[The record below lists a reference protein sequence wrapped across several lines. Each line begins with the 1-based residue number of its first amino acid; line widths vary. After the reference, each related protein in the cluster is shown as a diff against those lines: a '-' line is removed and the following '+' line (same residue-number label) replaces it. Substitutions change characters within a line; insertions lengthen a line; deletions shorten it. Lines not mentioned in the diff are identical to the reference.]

1 MRKNH
6 IRCISLTTFICL
18 IFPILLTS
26 CRDTLKAYAV
36 DSEYVSAQ
44 EALAI
49 PNSNASSTEIVQA
62 AQNNGAKAEQP
73 SGMLQKDN
81 ITGQSA
87 VTEPVSELIAE
98 KPENGW
104 QEIKSVAL
112 DNVNNSNIIVR
123 LFGKSAENNNEIR
136 AYIDQEGKLYSL
148 GTVSNYGVEKVHIF
162 QYDVTKDKAYELM
175 VTGDVGASASV
186 TKIIHYDSQ
195 TNTWIQL
202 LETGYTQFIDID
214 HIPGTEII
222 STSTGS
228 IPSSVCIY
236 RWNGEAFER
245 LDVSATTGNDY
256 AYMQERYPMYWF
268 VTGENTNGKNTEEQK
283 YYAYTDGK
291 LVEYPEVFVEKYF
304 YIGDYIFPYSNVKAL
319 TDDDLERLPVNILDI
334 ARNEI
339 YARHG
344 YIFDN
349 TEYSDYFKSKL
360 WYSEDTN
367 YSDEMLSGIERQ
379 NAAFIKQ
386 YTDKIKK
393 YFRKIEGKTAA
404 EDLNGDGSRDQI
416 KLECEP
422 GSDTFTLYIN
432 DFILNGKGCNL
443 DGVMYLCDIDPADS
457 YKEIAITESGPSADE
472 ATYFYYYDGKK
483 INFMGKIQG
492 SQYNIKITG
501 SGMLTTGS
509 RGHILQT
516 WFYRD
521 RYRLSANHEL
531 ENIPQELYSMNMMV
545 IVKKEMLLQ
554 KSPADTSTAVRLEPG
569 EVVLIAACDD
579 REWCLVETSSGEKG
593 WFAVDGYNKIRGTSF
608 DADEYFIGLCHA
620 G

>member
-1 MRKNH
+1 MRKKH
-6 IRCISLTTFICL
+6 ISYILLIISVCL
-18 IFPILLTS
+18 LIPILLAG
-26 CRDTLKAYAV
+26 CQDTLKADAV
-36 DSEYVSAQ
+36 DSEYVSSQ
-44 EALAI
+44 ETSAI
-49 PNSNASSTEIVQA
+49 PNSNTASTEIVQA

-73 SGMLQKDN
+73 SGMLQKDS

-87 VTEPVSELIAE
+87 VTEPVSELIVE
-98 KPENGW
+98 KPESGW
-104 QEIKSVAL
+104 QEIKSIAL
-112 DNVNNSNIIVR
+112 DNVNGINIIVR
-123 LFGKSAENNNEIR
+123 LFGKSAENNNEVR
-136 AYIDQEGKLYSL
+136 AYIDHEGKLYSL
-148 GTVSNYGVEKVHIF
+148 GIVSNYGVEKVRIF
-162 QYDVTKDKAYELM
+162 QYDVTNDQAYELM
-175 VTGDVGASASV
+175 VTGEVGAAAAV
-186 TKIIHYDSQ
+186 TRIIHYDQQ
-195 TNTWIQL
+195 TNAWVQL
-202 LETGYTQFIDID
+202 LETDYTQYVELD
-214 HIPGTEII
+214 HIPGLEIV

-228 IPSSVCIY
+228 IPSFVWIY

-245 LDVSATTGNDY
+245 LDVSATTGSNY

-268 VTGENTNGKNTEEQK
+268 VTGEITNRKNTEEQK

-304 YIGDYIFPYSNVKAL
+304 YIGDYIFPDSNVKAL

-334 ARNEI
+334 ARNEV

-344 YIFDN
+344 YTFVN
-349 TEYSDYFKSKL
+349 KEYSDYFKSKS

-367 YSDEMLSGIERQ
+367 YSDEILGGVEKQ

-393 YFRKIEGKTAA
+393 YFCKIEGKTAA

-432 DFILNGKGCNL
+432 DSILNGKGCNL

-472 ATYFYYYDGKK
+472 ATYFYYYDGRK

-516 WFYRD
+516 WFYKD
-521 RYRLSANHEL
+521 QYRLSANHEL
-531 ENIPQELYSMNMMV
+531 DNIPQELYNMNTMV
-545 IVKKEMLLQ
+545 IVKKEMPLQ
-554 KSPADTSTAVRLEPG
+554 KSPVDTSTAVRLEPG
-569 EVVLIAACDD
+569 EVVLIAACDNK
-579 REWCLVETSSGEKG
+579 EWCLVETSSGEKG
-593 WFAVDGYNKIRGTSF
+593 WFAVDGYNNIRGTSF

>member
-1 MRKNH
+1 MRKKH
-6 IRCISLTTFICL
+6 ISYILLIISVCL
-18 IFPILLTS
+18 LIPILLAG
-26 CRDTLKAYAV
+26 CQDTLKADAV
-36 DSEYVSAQ
+36 DSEYVSSQ
-44 EALAI
+44 ETSAI
-49 PNSNASSTEIVQA
+49 PNSNTASTEIVQA

-73 SGMLQKDN
+73 SGMLQKDS

-87 VTEPVSELIAE
+87 VTEPVSELIVE

-112 DNVNNSNIIVR
+112 DNVNSSNIIVR

-162 QYDVTKDKAYELM
+162 QYDVTKDQAYELM

-214 HIPGTEII
+214 HIPGSEII

-228 IPSSVCIY
+228 IPSFVLIY
-236 RWNGEAFER
+236 RWNGTAFEK
-245 LDVSATTGNDY
+245 LDVSAETGSDY

-268 VTGENTNGKNTEEQK
+268 VTGKITNGKITEEQK
-283 YYAYTDGK
+283 YYTYTDGK
-291 LVEYPEVFVEKYF
+291 LVEYSKMFVKKHY
-304 YIGDYIFPYSNVKAL
+304 YIDDYILPDSNVKAL
-319 TDDDLERLPVNILDI
+319 TDDDLEGLHIYNLDI

-344 YIFDN
+344 YTFDN
-349 TEYSDYFKSKL
+349 TEYSDYFKKMF
-360 WYSEDTN
+360 WYSENLN
-367 YSDEMLSGIERQ
+367 YSDKMLSGIEKQ
-379 NAAFIKQ
+379 NAAFIRQ

-393 YFRKIEGKTAA
+393 YFCKIEGKTAA
-404 EDLNGDGSRDQI
+404 EDLDGDGDRDQI

-472 ATYFYYYDGKK
+472 ATYFYYYDGRK

-492 SQYNIKITG
+492 NQYNIKITG

-579 REWCLVETSSGEKG
+579 REWCLVETSSGGKG
-593 WFAVDGYNKIRGTSF
+593 WFAVDGYNNIRGTSF